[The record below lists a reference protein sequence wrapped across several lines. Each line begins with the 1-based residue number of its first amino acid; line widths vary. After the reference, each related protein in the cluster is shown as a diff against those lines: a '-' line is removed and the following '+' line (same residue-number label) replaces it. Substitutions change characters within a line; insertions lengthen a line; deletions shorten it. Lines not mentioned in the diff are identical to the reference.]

1 MILPQ
6 NGPGK
11 FRLAM
16 GQMSL
21 DHARRRRLPPL
32 VALRAFEA
40 TARHLSATA
49 AAEELA
55 VTQSAISRQLGQ
67 LEAVLGLKLFD
78 RLHRG
83 LALTPA
89 GHSLA
94 KTLGECFDRIA
105 GTITAL
111 AGDPARLE
119 LKAPPTIVI
128 RWLMPRLKRFEA
140 MHPGRDLQVAT
151 QWNCGD
157 ITRDMVDAGI
167 IYAEAPPTGLPHD
180 LLFPE
185 LLVPVAAPGLND
197 DLERAVLLHPNTDR
211 LDWRRWADATGHDD
225 LDLDRGHVFDTFD
238 AAVRAAEGGHGI
250 AMADINLIGDD
261 LELGRLVTVAGPPVP
276 SGFSYWLVWRPAVAE
291 RPALREFRAWI
302 SAESASATQV
312 GQGGPRR

>member
-1 MILPQ
+1 MD
-6 NGPGK
+6 
-11 FRLAM
+11 
-16 GQMSL
+16 QMSS
-21 DHARRRRLPPL
+21 DHVRRRRLPPL

-40 TARHLSATA
+40 TARHLSATSA
-49 AAEELA
+49 ADELA

-94 KTLGECFDRIA
+94 RTLGDCFDRIA
-105 GTITAL
+105 ATIAAL
-111 AGDPARLE
+111 AGDPGRLE

-140 MHPGRDLQVAT
+140 QHAGIDLEVAT

-167 IYAEAPPTGLPHD
+167 VYAEAPPPGLPYH

-197 DLERAVLLHPNTDR
+197 DLDEAVLLHPNTDR
-211 LDWRRWADATGHDD
+211 LDWRRWADATGRDD

-261 LELGRLVTVAGPPVP
+261 LSLGRLVAVAPAPVP
-276 SGFSYWLVWRPAVAE
+276 SGFAYWLVWRPAVAE
-291 RPALREFRAWI
+291 RPALKEFRDWI
-302 SAESASATQV
+302 AAESASATQI
-312 GQGGPRR
+312 GQGGARR

>member
-1 MILPQ
+1 M
-6 NGPGK
+6 GFGK
-11 FRLAM
+11 FLLAM
-16 GQMSL
+16 GRMSY

-49 AAEELA
+49 AADELA
-55 VTQSAISRQLGQ
+55 VTQSAISRQLAQ

-89 GHSLA
+89 GHSLSR
-94 KTLGECFDRIA
+94 TLADCFDRIA
-105 GTITAL
+105 ATITAL

-140 MHPGRDLQVAT
+140 QHPGIDLQVTT

-157 ITRDMVDAGI
+157 IVRDMVDAGI
-167 IYAEAPPTGLPHD
+167 VYAEAPPPGLPHH

-197 DLERAVLLHPNTDR
+197 ELDRAVLLHPNTDR

-225 LDLDRGHVFDTFD
+225 LDLDRGHIFDTFD

-261 LELGRLVTVAGPPVP
+261 LALGRLVPVAPDPVP
-276 SGFSYWLVWRPAVAE
+276 SGFSYWLVWRQAVAE
-291 RPALREFRAWI
+291 RPSLREFRDWMA
-302 SAESASATQV
+302 AESAASATQM
-312 GQGGPRR
+312 GQGGPGR